1 MSKVSIII
9 PVYNIGHYLYKCVNS
24 ILYQTY
30 KDIEVIIVDDGSC
43 EETAL
48 ICDEIAAKDN
58 RIRLIHKKNE
68 GVSIARNIGLSMVTG
83 EYVGFVDSDDWIDAD
98 MFENL
103 VREIEKYDADIVMC
117 DATTVWDNGKT
128 ERDTFVCLPESCT
141 LSKGEITPQ
150 CQLELAGSCWRVLYK
165 TWKLKSES
173 IIFPAGLKFSEDR
186 IFNMIALG
194 TATKFRY
201 IKKSFYNRY
210 MRKGSCVNTFHKDF
224 VEVALKVNDMMKGVL
239 RQYWNENYI
248 PVFEQRNLR
257 EISNYVVSIFLVS
270 NMSFKSKWQEV
281 VQLCSNEQLRAIL
294 IKQPTLGCILTHV
307 VNRNISMLFLLSLK
321 ERVKNSI
328 RILIK

>member
-1 MSKVSIII
+1 
-9 PVYNIGHYLYKCVNS
+9 
-24 ILYQTY
+24 
-30 KDIEVIIVDDGSC
+30 
-43 EETAL
+43 
-48 ICDEIAAKDN
+48 
-58 RIRLIHKKNE
+58 
-68 GVSIARNIGLSMVTG
+68 MVTG